1 MKVRLPINVWKVVS
15 EAVEAGA
22 RYGYRRAH
30 KHQDFPS
37 EEAVIENVS
46 REVMNS
52 LSEVVDFEQVQYEQE
67 D

>member
-22 RYGYRRAH
+22 RFGYRRAY
-30 KHQDFPS
+30 KHTDSPS

-46 REVMNS
+46 REVMNC
-52 LSEVVDFEQVQYEQE
+52 LSEVVDFEQAQYEQE